1 MKLIIFNKSYADVNF
16 SMLSKATIRISAGS
30 FCRMVRIHALRIGF
44 LCKIPFI
51 CCLPSWKLIN
61 PRSALD
67 RVWHMVL
74 TRAVD
79 PPTAK
84 AFQEIFS
91 LWSES
96 IWFEEQQFLPLH
108 KIILGI
114 VDRDL
119 ASELRLSTSSIDKP
133 DAKGRTPLAWAAA
146 RGDDTTLKTLL
157 EFGAN
162 TNLTCVTGNSPLL
175 RAVSAPSPACIL
187 PLLQHGVS
195 VGSKSSLEFTALHYA
210 AYYKDDGDYLT
221 PLLDFGAEIDEK
233 DSYGWTALACSAER
247 NNSKS
252 ARLLLDRGAD
262 IESRDDA
269 GWTPLLRSVNCNSH
283 DVLTLLLRRGAICNA
298 NSFKGENIL
307 HFAAAR
313 GDCKTFGILAEASLG
328 CLDINATNNDGIT
341 AEEIMSQRTFKPPD
355 LAAAFHDLLETVA
368 GTTSKTIPRDSH
380 YHMPLS
386 HEIFEAEVFMD
397 ALEHQEG
404 ESEPKVC

>member
-1 MKLIIFNKSYADVNF
+1 
-16 SMLSKATIRISAGS
+16 
-30 FCRMVRIHALRIGF
+30 
-44 LCKIPFI
+44 
-51 CCLPSWKLIN
+51 
-61 PRSALD
+61 
-67 RVWHMVL
+67 MVL

-79 PPTAK
+79 SPTAN
-84 AFQEIFS
+84 AFREIFS

-96 IWFEEQQFLPLH
+96 IWFEEQQFPPLH
-108 KIILGI
+108 KIILEI

-146 RGDDTTLKTLL
+146 RGDDTALRTLL

-162 TNLTCVTGNSPLL
+162 PKLTCITGNSPLL
-175 RAVSAPSPACIL
+175 RAVSARSPACIL

-195 VGSKSSLEFTALHYA
+195 VSSKSSLKFTALHYA

-233 DSYGWTALACSAER
+233 DSYGWTALACTAER

-262 IESRDDA
+262 IESRDNA

-283 DVLTLLLRRGAICNA
+283 DVLLLLLRRGAIYHA
-298 NSFKGENIL
+298 TSSKGESIL

-313 GDCKTFGILAEASLG
+313 GDCKTFGILAEASLE
-328 CLDINATNNDGIT
+328 CLDINATNNDAIT
-341 AEEIMSQRTFKPPD
+341 AGDIMSQRTFNRPD
-355 LAAAFHDLLETVA
+355 LALAFQDLLKTVA
-368 GTTSKTIPRDSH
+368 GMMSKPIPRDSNCH
-380 YHMPLS
+380 IALNHGT
-386 HEIFEAEVFMD
+386 FEAEMFMD
-397 ALEHQEG
+397 ALEYQKE
-404 ESEPKVC
+404 ESELKF